1 MQRLLRGDRWWA
13 SPLLWVEWF
22 LVANMAF
29 LAVDIYLA
37 HAVNAFEHRAEW
49 IPIGFS
55 VAGTLLLLAAI
66 GIGGAVPVVPGG
78 EGIGPIGW
86 RKQLNRW
93 LGLLV
98 GWGSITVGVAG
109 LLWHLNGDFFQQQT
123 LKNLVYTAPFVAPLA
138 YTGIGLVIVL
148 DRMVDARSLE
158 WSRWVILLAA
168 GGFAGNFVLSLADHA
183 QNGFFYPT
191 EWIGVVAGAVA
202 VGFLVAAVIVPDNP
216 SLLAA
221 NLGLMVIQI
230 VVGLLGFYLHALGNV
245 LGRRGPLW
253 DRFIYGAP
261 VFAPLLFADLAFL
274 AILGLWAQWRI
285 PGGCRAS
292 PRWLND
298 RFTVRRLQRGPSRGY
313 R

>member
-1 MQRLLRGDRWWA
+1 MQRLLRDDRWWA
-13 SPLLWVEWF
+13 NPLLWVEWF
-22 LVANMAF
+22 LVVNIAF
-29 LAVDIYLA
+29 LAVDITLA
-37 HAVNAFEHRAEW
+37 HAVNAYEHRAEW

-66 GIGGAVPVVPGG
+66 GIGGALPVVPGAEDSG
-78 EGIGPIGW
+78 RQGW

-93 LGLLV
+93 LGLMV

-109 LLWHLNGDFFQQQT
+109 LLWHLNSAFFQEQT

-148 DRMVDARSLE
+148 NRMIDSRSLE

-191 EWIGVVAGAVA
+191 EWIGVVAAAIA
-202 VGFLVAAVIVPDNP
+202 VGFLVGAVIVPHDR

-221 NLGLMVIQI
+221 NLGLMVIQMA
-230 VVGLLGFYLHALGNV
+230 VGSLGFYLHVRGN
-245 LGRRGPLW
+245 LIGQGGPLW

-261 VFAPLLFADLAFL
+261 VFAPLLFADLAVL
-274 AILGLWAQWRI
+274 AMLGLWAQWRCLAI
-285 PGGCRAS
+285 ADP
-292 PRWLND
+292 D
-298 RFTVRRLQRGPSRGY
+298 
-313 R
+313 